1 MLIALILNYYKFY
14 NIITYD
20 KPTTLHLVVDKY
32 ISSFGGGCQ
41 QMATYIFIYITL
53 YNHKVTLLLLHKDT
67 FAYFWRFWPL
77 KKIFKI

>member
-1 MLIALILNYYKFY
+1 MLIAQILNYYKFY

-41 QMATYIFIYITL
+41 QVATYIFIYITRVCA
-53 YNHKVTLLLLHKDT
+53 YIRTTITN
-67 FAYFWRFWPL
+67 FAPRNKTYRHL
-77 KKIFKI
+77 VHLQQ